1 MWARFEA
8 SALFEFLRRVDG
20 ELSAPAEIVLVGGSA
35 IATIDPTHTTSDVDL
50 LSPGSRVFD
59 DAVTRLRARGVVAR
73 LSGSEAAEN
82 LQELADQADRPPRW

>member
-59 DAVTRLRARGVVAR
+59 DAVTRLRARGELVLPAR
-73 LSGSEAAEN
+73 LATGAVLPEPQPFRRRAC
-82 LQELADQADRPPRW
+82 R